1 MARQLRVPW
10 TMGNLPSPNH
20 WGLPRHVDWMEA
32 RDRVRSCMFEMETG
46 RLTTIT
52 SFSHRN
58 GGVYE
63 EVYIL
68 VEAPGNR
75 WFQLS
80 VPLYAIN
87 MLEVVPPH

>member
-1 MARQLRVPW
+1 
-10 TMGNLPSPNH
+10 MGNLPSPNH
-20 WGLPRHVDWMEA
+20 WGLPRPVHWMEA
-32 RDRVRSCMFEMETG
+32 HDRVRSCLFGMQTG
-46 RLTTIT
+46 ELTTTT

-58 GGVYE
+58 GSVYE
-63 EVYIL
+63 VVYIL